1 MGRGK
6 VWIALSLVVLAVMVL
21 LALSIPLFE
30 LLNMEESHP
39 FYRFFWFFPNRTLYN
54 MFWVVYWGIAFMF
67 ICRLGVLVFRE
78 LRRKKMEIVER

>member
-1 MGRGK
+1 MNRGK
-6 VWIALSLVVLAVMVL
+6 VWIAILIVVLAVMVL

-39 FYRFFWFFPNRTLYN
+39 FYKFFWFFPNRTLYN
-54 MFWVVYWGIAFMF
+54 VFWTAYWGVAFML

-78 LRRKKMEIVER
+78 FRRKRIEAAEV